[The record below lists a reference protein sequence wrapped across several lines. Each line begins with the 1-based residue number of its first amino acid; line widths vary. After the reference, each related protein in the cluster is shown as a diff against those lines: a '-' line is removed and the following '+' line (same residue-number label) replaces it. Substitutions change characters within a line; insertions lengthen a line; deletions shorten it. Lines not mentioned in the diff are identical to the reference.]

1 MAKPR
6 PYIPDI
12 GKAVV
17 KNVAVPDGRPV
28 INLSLNESSFGVSPL
43 AAEAAQQRCER
54 LYRYPDPASTDL
66 RAVIGARFGLDAD
79 RIVCG
84 NGSEELLD
92 LIGRLYARPGDEIL
106 FAEHAFLAFSIVAMR
121 VGATPVRAPAPGFTT
136 DVDALLERV
145 TDNTRVVFL
154 DNPNNP
160 CGTYI
165 PAGEVKRLRDGLPD
179 HVVLVIDSA
188 YAEYVDKPDYT
199 DGLEFVA
206 GSENVIVTRTFS
218 KAYGLAALRIGWGYC
233 SASMAGVINRMRAI
247 GNVNAVAQAAVAGAL
262 EDQDFVRGVR
272 DATNRERQKLT
283 DVFTAMGLAV
293 TPSVTNFLIVRF
305 PDTGN
310 HRAGAAYAHLIR
322 NGIIVREVTDY
333 GLDDYL
339 RFTIGRPEENDA
351 VIEALS
357 RFMV

>member
-1 MAKPR
+1 
-6 PYIPDI
+6 
-12 GKAVV
+12 
-17 KNVAVPDGRPV
+17 
-28 INLSLNESSFGVSPL
+28 
-43 AAEAAQQRCER
+43 
-54 LYRYPDPASTDL
+54 
-66 RAVIGARFGLDAD
+66 
-79 RIVCG
+79 
-84 NGSEELLD
+84 
-92 LIGRLYARPGDEIL
+92 
-106 FAEHAFLAFSIVAMR
+106 
-121 VGATPVRAPAPGFTT
+121 
-136 DVDALLERV
+136 
-145 TDNTRVVFL
+145 
-154 DNPNNP
+154 
-160 CGTYI
+160 
-165 PAGEVKRLRDGLPD
+165 
-179 HVVLVIDSA
+179 DSA

-206 GSENVIVTRTFS
+206 GTENVIVTRTFS

-247 GNVNAVAQAAVAGAL
+247 GNVNAIAQAAVAGAL
-262 EDQDFVRGVR
+262 EDQEFVRGVR
-272 DATNRERQKLT
+272 DATNREREKLT
-283 DVFTAMGLAV
+283 DAFTAMGLAV